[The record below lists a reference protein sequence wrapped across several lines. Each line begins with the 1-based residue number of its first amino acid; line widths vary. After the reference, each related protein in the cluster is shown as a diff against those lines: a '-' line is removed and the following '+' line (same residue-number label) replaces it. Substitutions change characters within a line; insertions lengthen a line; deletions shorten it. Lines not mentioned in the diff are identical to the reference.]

1 MDGTFRANNPITKA
15 ETVTLAVRYNR
26 LAGGSTF
33 IRPVAESPFL
43 DVPIRHWASR
53 SISDAQNDGMLE
65 YVQSDFF
72 EPNKAITRAESVEIL
87 TKTVQ
92 GKQRIEKLMNWD
104 EGF

>member
-1 MDGTFRANNPITKA
+1 
-15 ETVTLAVRYNR
+15 
-26 LAGGSTF
+26 
-33 IRPVAESPFL
+33 
-43 DVPIRHWASR
+43 
-53 SISDAQNDGMLE
+53 MLE